1 MNRERN
7 QSADVQHATVS
18 PNEAMDSYIGDLLC
32 SGSEFEFETVPEST
46 AVSESIDKSKAG
58 TISKLESSIDLLPN
72 KQTSTDSLLSIS
84 NNIKPGFSLIPLI
97 SLDRYRLD
105 LSHPQRSLSASF
117 ILLLW
122 GVHLLRMPIAGRLRS
137 SVSEHCRQRLMEYRL
152 LTEITQLPTAGGTS
166 HE

>member
-32 SGSEFEFETVPEST
+32 SGSEFEFETVP
-46 AVSESIDKSKAG
+46 ESIDKSKAG

-97 SLDRYRLD
+97 SLERYRLD

-122 GVHLLRMPIAGRLRS
+122 GLHLLRMPIAGRLRS